1 MSAPSLIALAA
12 TIVTAIQKFT
22 FQEFQMNKLIAA
34 LVAMMFGIASVSVFA
49 ADDMKKEMK
58 KEEKKEM
65 KKDEM
70 KKDEMKKDAKK

>member
-1 MSAPSLIALAA
+1 
-12 TIVTAIQKFT
+12 
-22 FQEFQMNKLIAA
+22 MNKLIAA